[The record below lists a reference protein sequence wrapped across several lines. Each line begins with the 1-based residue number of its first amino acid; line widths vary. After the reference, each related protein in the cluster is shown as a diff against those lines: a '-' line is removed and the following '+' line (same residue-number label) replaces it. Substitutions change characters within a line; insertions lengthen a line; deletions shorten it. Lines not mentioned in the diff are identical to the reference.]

1 MHSRLIAGS
10 PHQRQHLYFGRV
22 EFGDKMLASA
32 QEEIDK
38 VTSYFESQAKAA

>member
-1 MHSRLIAGS
+1 MHSRLLAGS

-22 EFGDKMLASA
+22 EFGYKMLAA
-32 QEEIDK
+32 TQDEIDK